1 MLRIRRVTDDH
12 TPANRTAVAEAQ
24 AILRGQFA
32 GMAEEDIAK
41 LPAQLRDPLTHRLVS
56 RLFVAEDARQM
67 VRGVALLLYAPDLH
81 FCYLEVISTA
91 PGRTGGGL
99 GAALYERVR
108 EEAIGL
114 GAIGLFLECLPD
126 DPKLSPD
133 PAIRAQNEAR
143 LRFYERYGA
152 RPIAGT
158 AYETP
163 LTPGGTDPPYLVYD
177 GLGRDRPL
185 SRDELR
191 AVMRAILERKYGDLC
206 PPSYV
211 EMVVESV
218 VDDPA
223 VVRPPRYV
231 RRPTV
236 RAQIPERADARL
248 LPVVVND
255 RHQIHHVRERGYVE
269 APVRVPTILSALETA
284 GLVRRVAVRPFS
296 DRFIRAVHDGR
307 LVDYLER
314 ACKSVPRGKS
324 IYPYVFP
331 LRNAS
336 RPPKENT
343 VRAGYFCMDTFTP
356 LNESAYLAARQAV
369 DCTLTAAD
377 LVVGGATSA
386 YSLVRPPGHHAERS
400 AFGGFCYFNNAAIA
414 AHYLSRYGR
423 VAVLDIDYHHGN
435 GTADIFYERGDV
447 LTVSIHGHPN
457 VAYPYF
463 SGFRDETGRG
473 PGAGANMNLPLAET
487 ATPDDHREALA
498 TALKRVARHAPDFLV
513 VSVGFDTA
521 KGDPTGTWRLV
532 GNDFETLGR
541 MIGAER
547 YSTLV
552 VQEGGY
558 RVRTLGRNAVRFF
571 SGLAAGAAHP
581 RPRRRRRPPARGNRV
596 AVDIRHEVCA
606 ADVEAVRQLAAQAG
620 VFTTEEV
627 TIAAELVDERVERGL
642 ASGYHFIFFEEAG
655 RLIGYA
661 CWGPIGGAPGRFDL
675 YWIVVR
681 PARQRTG
688 LGQAI
693 IREVEAA
700 IGAAGGVRIYVET
713 SGRPQY
719 AATRAFYR
727 ARGYRKVAELPH
739 FYAEGDAKIILVKE
753 LSPGDPPRS
762 PPAHKGPDEDNY

>member
-12 TPANRTAVAEAQ
+12 TPANRMAIAEAQ
-24 AILRGQFA
+24 AILRSQFA
-32 GMAEEDIAK
+32 GMVEEDIAK

-56 RLFVAEDARQM
+56 RLFVAEDARQV

-114 GAIGLFLECLPD
+114 GAIGLFLEALPD
-126 DPKLSPD
+126 DPELSPD
-133 PAIRAQNEAR
+133 PEIRAQNEAR

-152 RPIAGT
+152 RPITGT

-163 LTPGGTDPPYLVYD
+163 VNPGDTDPPYLVYD

-185 SRDELR
+185 SRSDVR
-191 AVMRAILERKYGDLC
+191 AVMRAVLERKYGHLC

-211 EMVVESV
+211 EAVVQSV
-218 VDDPA
+218 VDDP
-223 VVRPPRYV
+223 VRVRPPRYV

-236 RAQIPERADARL
+236 RSQMPERTSANVM
-248 LPVVVND
+248 PVVVND
-255 RHQIHHVRERGYVE
+255 RHEIHHVRERGYVE
-269 APVRVPTILSALETA
+269 APVRVPTILSALESA
-284 GLVRRVAVRPFS
+284 GLVRPVPARPFS

-336 RPPKENT
+336 RPPRENT

-356 LNESAYLAARQAV
+356 LNESAFLAARHAV

-377 LVVGGATSA
+377 LIVAGATSA
-386 YSLVRPPGHHAERS
+386 YALVRPPGHHAERN
-400 AFGGFCYFNNAAIA
+400 AFGGFCYFNNTAVA

-435 GTADIFYERGDV
+435 GTADIFYERADV

-457 VAYPYF
+457 IAYPYF

-473 PGAGANMNLPLAET
+473 AGAGANLNLPLAEL

-498 TALKRVARHAPDFLV
+498 VALKRIARHAPDFLV
-513 VSVGFDTA
+513 VAVGFDTA
-521 KGDPTGTWRLV
+521 KGDPTGTWRLL
-532 GNDFETLGR
+532 GDDFDTLGR

-547 YSTLV
+547 YPTLV

-571 SGLAAGAAHP
+571 SGLAAGTA
-581 RPRRRRRPPARGNRV
+581 RPRQRRRHRTPARGQPI
-596 AVDIRHEVCA
+596 AVEVRHEVCA
-606 ADVEAVRQLAAQAG
+606 ADVEAVRQLTAQVG

-642 ASGYHFIFFEEAG
+642 ASGYHFVFLEEAG
-655 RLIGYA
+655 RLSGYA
-661 CWGPIGGAPGRFDL
+661 CWGPIAGAPSRFDL

-688 LGQAI
+688 LGQALL
-693 IREVEAA
+693 REVEAA
-700 IGAAGGVRIYVET
+700 VGAAGGARIYVET
-713 SGRPQY
+713 SGRSQY
-719 AATRAFYR
+719 APTRAFYR
-727 ARGYRKVAELPH
+727 AEGYRKVAELPH
-739 FYAEGDAKIILVKE
+739 FYADGDAKIILAKD
-753 LSPGDPPRS
+753 L
-762 PPAHKGPDEDNY
+762 PPAERTQ